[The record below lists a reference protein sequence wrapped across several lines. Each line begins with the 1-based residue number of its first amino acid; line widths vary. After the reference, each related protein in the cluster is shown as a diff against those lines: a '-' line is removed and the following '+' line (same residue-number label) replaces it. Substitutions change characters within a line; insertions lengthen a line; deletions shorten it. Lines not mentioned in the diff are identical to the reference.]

1 MIRCIVVDDE
11 PPALNLVAGHVE
23 KTPGLQLILA
33 TKKPEEAV
41 ARANKGDVDLI
52 FLDVEMPNLSGFDVI
67 KLIPRKMKVI
77 FCTGYTR
84 YAVDG
89 YGAHVLDYLLKPI
102 TYTRFLQGV
111 QKAIEVIDTEK
122 KAAAAPPKGHF
133 FIQSESRTGR
143 VKINFEDIDLI
154 EGSNNYAAIYCGADK
169 WLSLTTMKD
178 LLEGLP
184 AGQFVRVHN
193 SYIVPIRNI
202 EFIDAITLRLANIPR
217 NIPIGPT
224 YKKKLFEIL
233 QIQDGSK

>member
-11 PPALNLVAGHVE
+11 PPALNLMVNHVE

-41 ARANKGDVDLI
+41 ARASEGDVDLM
-52 FLDVEMPNLSGFDVI
+52 FLDVEMPNLNGFDVI
-67 KLIPRKMKVI
+67 KLLPHKTKVI
-77 FCTGYTR
+77 FCTGFTR

-89 YGAHVLDYLLKPI
+89 YGANVLDYLLKPI
-102 TYTRFLQGV
+102 TYPRFMQAV
-111 QKAIEVIDTEK
+111 QKAIEAIGTEK

-154 EGSNNYAAIYCGADK
+154 EGSNNYTAIYCGTDK
-169 WLSLTTMKD
+169 WLTLTTMKD

-184 AGQFVRVHN
+184 TGQFVRVHN
-193 SYIVPIRNI
+193 SYIVPVRHI
-202 EFIDAITLRLANIPR
+202 EFIDAIMLRLANIPR
-217 NIPIGPT
+217 AIPIGPT
-224 YKKKLFEIL
+224 YKKKVFEAL
-233 QIQDGSK
+233 QLSEK